1 MRIASGEFI
10 SRGLNAALRATDGQE
25 RSAALPSGEGV
36 AALLGVLA
44 GSSGS
49 TLRHYWRWAP
59 FRAGQ
64 RQALAANLRT
74 NVFATQSFAHHVFP
88 ASGRT
93 LATGPFVDALAKC
106 RALAKLFDRKLR
118 IFLVLQTR
126 QKGQLHHR
134 GTLCLQGTKRQVRDR
149 PHLIVIA

>member
-1 MRIASGEFI
+1 MRIAGGKII
-10 SRGLNAALRATDGQE
+10 SRGLNAALRPPDGKE

-44 GSSGS
+44 GGSGS

-64 RQALAANLRT
+64 QQTFAANLRT
-74 NVFATQSFAHHVFP
+74 NIFVARSLAHPVFP
-88 ASGRT
+88 APGRAS
-93 LATGPFVDALAKC
+93 ATGTFVGALAKC
-106 RALAKLFDRKLR
+106 RALAKLFNRKLR
-118 IFLVLQTR
+118 IFLVLQSR

-134 GTLCLQGTKRQVRDR
+134 GTLFLQGTKR
-149 PHLIVIA
+149 